1 VTNIVGTSAASLTRR
16 ATSTIWSSSTG
27 AQAARVRLHR
37 IGRERH
43 GGQDDSVL
51 VASGVMR
58 NLKHPIAVFV
68 VAVLVVVGIGVGV
81 LARTG
86 IPSHAARTLQ
96 TPASILARAKLG
108 TEGTF
113 STVYQLSGAKAPL
126 LADNATL
133 TIAQRAPAGTAPSPG
148 RGIGM
153 WSYRLTY
160 TDGSGVEFVVRRG
173 LLEDCTRVRAG
184 KWQCTGPGRF
194 EGFHCTYGCIDYSIG
209 YMLAT
214 MPYLPNR
221 AFNLL
226 GLAVENLDSLHSR
239 SERSRFGP
247 LTCVDVDS
255 DETLCLLSN
264 GLVDSLTGPGPGDIG
279 FPWTKA
285 RLVSEQSTAPM
296 ADFDLSGVPKEPYI
310 LLMPWSTTF

>member
-1 VTNIVGTSAASLTRR
+1 
-16 ATSTIWSSSTG
+16 
-27 AQAARVRLHR
+27 
-37 IGRERH
+37 
-43 GGQDDSVL
+43 
-51 VASGVMR
+51 
-58 NLKHPIAVFV
+58 
-68 VAVLVVVGIGVGV
+68 
-81 LARTG
+81 
-86 IPSHAARTLQ
+86 
-96 TPASILARAKLG
+96 
-108 TEGTF
+108 
-113 STVYQLSGAKAPL
+113 
-126 LADNATL
+126 
-133 TIAQRAPAGTAPSPG
+133 
-148 RGIGM
+148 M